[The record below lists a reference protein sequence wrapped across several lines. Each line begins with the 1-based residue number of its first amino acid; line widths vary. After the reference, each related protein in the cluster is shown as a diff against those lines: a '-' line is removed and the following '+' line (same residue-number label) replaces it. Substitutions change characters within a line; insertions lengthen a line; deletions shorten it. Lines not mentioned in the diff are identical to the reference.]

1 MCIRDSHAAKL
12 TRRFDPN
19 SYVVLTEAMN
29 SHDVGRGR
37 GGVASAL
44 QAYRGA
50 LHVAGVST
58 DRLYPLRLSE
68 QMVAARTGS
77 ELSVIESR
85 YGHDGFLIETDQVG
99 AVIARALGAA

>member
-1 MCIRDSHAAKL
+1 MTSGEAAGEWPARSRP
-12 TRRFDPN
+12 T
-19 SYVVLTEAMN
+19 
-29 SHDVGRGR
+29 
-37 GGVASAL
+37 
-44 QAYRGA
+44 GA
-50 LHVAGVST
+50 HCTWPGVST
-58 DRLYPLRLSE
+58 DHLYPLRLSE